1 MGTVLGAYL
10 EQAYSATT
18 EPEQRL
24 ELLAQMTDIAFT
36 KDLQLT
42 MALKNFEAL
51 LPAEWFQRT
60 HRSYLVNLRHIEE
73 MVESELIIGDK
84 RLPLGSNWREA
95 LMKRLLN

>member
-1 MGTVLGAYL
+1 MISYYVQADRSYCLVVTPHREYL
-10 EQAYSATT
+10 
-18 EPEQRL
+18 
-24 ELLAQMTDIAFT
+24 
-36 KDLQLT
+36 LT

-73 MVESELIIGDK
+73 VVESELIVGDK